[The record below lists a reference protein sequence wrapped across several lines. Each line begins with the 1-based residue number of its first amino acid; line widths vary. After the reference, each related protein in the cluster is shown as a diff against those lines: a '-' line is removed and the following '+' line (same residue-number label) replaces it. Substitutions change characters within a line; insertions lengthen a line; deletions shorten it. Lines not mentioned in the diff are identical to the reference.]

1 MDFVHEDD
9 QKPNKGWEVREA
21 NNQSCKNQQQR
32 TLPYLSFQTLNFIF
46 LNSFPQVFQFV
57 MAPFPPNVSPVCHVS
72 VFIQAV
78 PPAGSL
84 SCDFT
89 LLDKLKQIAPRTYSR
104 VAKPSRFDFFFFLFF
119 SQAKKCFLTTGAAGL
134 SLFPVLWQL

>member
-1 MDFVHEDD
+1 M
-9 QKPNKGWEVREA
+9 A
-21 NNQSCKNQQQR
+21 
-32 TLPYLSFQTLNFIF
+32 SFSH
-46 LNSFPQVFQFV
+46 NS
-57 MAPFPPNVSPVCHVS
+57 SPVCHIS

-104 VAKPSRFDFFFFLFF
+104 VAKPSRFDFFFFFFFLFF
-119 SQAKKCFLTTGAAGL
+119 SQAKTCFLTTGAAGSQFYGSSEPDL
-134 SLFPVLWQL
+134 KNTSIIPGDTIRGPVSIHYHLKYNKCFICTFFSSPGSYSSEL